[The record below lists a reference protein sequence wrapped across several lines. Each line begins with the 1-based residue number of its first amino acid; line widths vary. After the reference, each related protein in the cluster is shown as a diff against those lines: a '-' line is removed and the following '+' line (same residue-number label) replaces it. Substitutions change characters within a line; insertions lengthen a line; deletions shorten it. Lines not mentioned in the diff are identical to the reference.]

1 MTDETHRALDA
12 LRQAVAEALER
23 KQRLGLYAVIWQDGQ
38 PVEIRGE
45 ELAVAARLAKGEP
58 GA

>member
-1 MTDETHRALDA
+1 MTDETQRALDA

-23 KQRLGLYAVIWQDGQ
+23 KQRLGLYAVIWQDGR

-45 ELAVAARLAKGEP
+45 DLAVAARLAKGEP

>member
-45 ELAVAARLAKGEP
+45 DLAVAARLAKGEP